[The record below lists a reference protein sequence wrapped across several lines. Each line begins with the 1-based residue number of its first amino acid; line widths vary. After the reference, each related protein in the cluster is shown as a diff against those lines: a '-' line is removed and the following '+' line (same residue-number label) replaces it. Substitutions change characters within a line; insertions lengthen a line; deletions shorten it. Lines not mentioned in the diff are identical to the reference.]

1 MTYERELSIDF
12 LYPIFFDTNR
22 IIIKRPGDEE
32 EKWRTLIDI
41 YNEMVLLYIGLS
53 LVFVT
58 VFLCVVEKINPF
70 FSMEVNKNKS
80 RLRTFS
86 DCFWYNY
93 GALLTQGEYM
103 ILCWNTNL

>member
-1 MTYERELSIDF
+1 MTVTYERELAVDF

-22 IIIKRPGDEE
+22 IIIKSPGDEE

-41 YNEMVLLYIGLS
+41 YNNMVLLYIGLS
-53 LVFVT
+53 LAFVT

-70 FSMEVNKNKS
+70 FSMEVNKSKS

-93 GALLTQGEYM
+93 GALLTQGTLYAK
-103 ILCWNTNL
+103 